1 MWIDQLNIT
10 PGEPWDNAVEI
21 ALVFCNHFMVI
32 LSPVSVKS
40 ERVKDEIAYAL
51 EERKLII
58 QVVFGECKTPF
69 RIRRL
74 YYIDF
79 TNDQESGLTKLLEY
93 LKGSNIS
100 QKQKK
105 LKPTEQNKKI
115 ESQGELGI
123 SCQKSSS
130 EWFYLANKNEDFNE
144 K

>member
-1 MWIDQLNIT
+1 
-10 PGEPWDNAVEI
+10 
-21 ALVFCNHFMVI
+21 MVI

-93 LKGSNIS
+93 LKEVIFH
-100 QKQKK
+100 K
-105 LKPTEQNKKI
+105 TENLNPQNKIRK
-115 ESQGELGI
+115 
-123 SCQKSSS
+123 
-130 EWFYLANKNEDFNE
+130 
-144 K
+144 